1 MNPKRLITAL
11 AIALA
16 ISGIF
21 TYWLS
26 QKFSKPK
33 GTTVKHQYVAAALNL
48 EAGEMLKPANL
59 NLIDWP
65 ETSNLTGAFAKPE
78 EVAGRVVLYPLSA
91 GQPILERQL
100 SAAGTGLGLTVKI
113 PDGMRAISLRSD
125 DVVGVAGFL
134 LPGTHVDVLVTYHTA
149 NTSDPITTTIL
160 QDVEILAAG
169 QKFQPDPEGKA
180 NSVNVVTL
188 LVKPTDAERVVLAS
202 SQGIVHFV
210 LRNGL
215 DREQIKGSSM
225 QLSQLDGS
233 QVPHPVAPMN
243 SAPRISA
250 PRAAPAGNSAY
261 VVETVSGGKQSVESF
276 K

>member
-1 MNPKRLITAL
+1 MNPKRLIVAL
-11 AIALA
+11 AIALS

-26 QKFSKPK
+26 QRFSKPH
-33 GTTVKHQYVAAALNL
+33 GTAVKHQYVAAALNL
-48 EAGEMLKPANL
+48 EAGEMLKPGSVNM
-59 NLIDWP
+59 IDWP
-65 ETSNLTGAFAKPE
+65 EGSQLSGAFVKPE

-100 SAAGTGLGLTVKI
+100 SAPGSGQGLTVKI

-215 DREQIKGSSM
+215 DRAQIQGSSM

-233 QVPHPVAPMN
+233 AAPRPVAPVN
-243 SAPRISA
+243 TAPRPVAA
-250 PRAAPAGNSAY
+250 PRAPAANSSY
-261 VVETVSGGKQSVESF
+261 VVETVSNGKQSVESF

>member
-26 QKFSKPK
+26 QRFSKPR
-33 GTTVKHQYVAAALNL
+33 GVAAVKHQYVAAAVNL
-48 EAGEMLKPANL
+48 DAGEMLKPGSV

-65 ETSNLTGAFAKPE
+65 ESSTLAGAFAKPE
-78 EVAGRVVLYPLSA
+78 DVAGRVVLYPLAA

-100 SAAGTGLGLTVKI
+100 SAPGTGLGLTSKI

-134 LPGTHVDVLVTYHTA
+134 LPGTHVDVLVTYHIG
-149 NTSDPITTTIL
+149 TSNEPITTTIL

-202 SQGIVHFV
+202 SQGMVHFV

-215 DREQIKGSSM
+215 DRAQFKGSSI
-225 QLSQLDGS
+225 QLSQLDGN
-233 QVPHPVAPMN
+233 A
-243 SAPRISA
+243 APRPIASGY
-250 PRAAPAGNSAY
+250 AARVAQPAASSTY
-261 VVETVSGGKQSVESF
+261 VVETISGGKQSTESF